1 MNSPLVHQASE
12 SLSKR
17 CLGTTSDVTARLQLV
32 YETTLGRPPSPE
44 EQTECL
50 EFLEAYAQREPSDGE
65 LKAWGAL
72 CRVLMTSN
80 SFLYID

>member
-1 MNSPLVHQASE
+1 L
-12 SLSKR
+12 
-17 CLGTTSDVTARLQLV
+17 DVTARLQLV
-32 YETTLGRPPSPE
+32 YEITLGRPASQE
-44 EQTECL
+44 EQAQCL
-50 EFLEAYAQREPSDGE
+50 EFLEAYAQRESSDGE